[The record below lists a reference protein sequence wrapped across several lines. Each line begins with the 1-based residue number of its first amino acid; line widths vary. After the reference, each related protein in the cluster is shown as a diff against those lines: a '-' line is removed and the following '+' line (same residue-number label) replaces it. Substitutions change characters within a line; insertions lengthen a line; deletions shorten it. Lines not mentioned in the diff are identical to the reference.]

1 MKIIIIG
8 CSGRMGQAIEENA
21 ESFGIEIAAG
31 VDTQHLRQTDYP
43 VYTDIQRIQEHA
55 DCIIDFSHHSMVKS
69 VGEYAKSKKIP
80 VLFGATGMGTEEL
93 AYIDE
98 LSQEIAVL
106 QSANMSLGIQVLR
119 MLAEKASKIL
129 SGLYDI
135 EIIEK
140 HHNQKKDA
148 PSGTALLLY
157 NSVKKGQSHA
167 VFGRQ
172 GKEALRQSDEIGIH
186 AIRGGGVPGEHEV
199 AFFGAYDELN
209 LIHRARDRKVFA
221 IGALQAAKFLCGKQN
236 GRYDT
241 SDIIQECLGE

>member
-1 MKIIIIG
+1 MKIIIVG

-21 ESFGIEIAAG
+21 KGFGIEIAAG
-31 VDTQHLRQTDYP
+31 VDTQNRRQTDYP
-43 VYTDIQRIQEHA
+43 VYTDISQIQESA
-55 DCIIDFSHHSMVKS
+55 DCIIDFSHHSMVKN

-80 VLFGATGMGTEEL
+80 VLFGVTGMSTEEL

-98 LSQEIAVL
+98 LSREIAVL

-119 MLAEKASKIL
+119 MLAEKAGKIL
-129 SGLYDI
+129 GELYDI

-157 NSVKKGQSHA
+157 DTVKQAHSHA
-167 VFGRQ
+167 VFGRE
-172 GKEALRQSDEIGIH
+172 GKEALRQSGEIGIH
-186 AIRGGGVPGEHEV
+186 AIRGGAIPGEHEV
-199 AFFGAYDELN
+199 AFFGAYDELS

-221 IGALQAAKFLCGKQN
+221 IGALQAAKFLYGRQS

-241 SDIIQECLGE
+241 SDIIQERLGE